1 LTYRAGE
8 AVYEYRISR
17 ADWQLI
23 ESLRDHLPA
32 EVELLFIVPALGSEV
47 CVPTNELRTAADRV
61 AAFFMENSD
70 LLPYTYQFKCERS
83 PDPRIASGGFG
94 TGGMSG
100 LRLPGDK
107 DHYYLIRAGLNEC
120 SLEKMAVG
128 PDGRGFT
135 VDKRDLR
142 GESQLLTETVGK
154 ISIRRSRAKSE
165 LRQAVGEIRLFLQNV
180 KAHEVT
186 KTVA

>member
-1 LTYRAGE
+1 LTYRAGD
-8 AVYEYRISR
+8 AVYECRISR

-23 ESLRDHLPA
+23 QSLRDHLPA
-32 EVELLFIVPALGSEV
+32 EVELLFSVPALGSEV
-47 CVPTNELRTAADRV
+47 RVPTNELRTAADHV
-61 AAFFMENSD
+61 AAFFTGSPQ

-83 PDPRIASGGFG
+83 PDPRIAAGGFG

-100 LRLPGDK
+100 LRLPGDNN
-107 DHYYLIRAGLNEC
+107 HYYFLRAGLNEC
-120 SLEKMAVG
+120 SLERKAVG

-135 VDKRDLR
+135 IDKRDLR
-142 GESQLLTETVGK
+142 GERELQTETVGK

-165 LRQAVGEIRLFLQNV
+165 LRQAVGEIRVFLQNV
-180 KAHEVT
+180 TADAVA